1 MNCIDWVVTYHLE
14 NWAED
19 LLRANSEDGNV
30 RLIEDKYPEVFWN
43 GKWSPICGPYFWD
56 NDFGASLFCQ
66 RLNSTYQSGIK
77 NQFKKHIISSM
88 ALYSLSKH
96 LLIGTV
102 YPKYVDK
109 SDLPPVGSPLEA
121 DALRIGRC
129 LSGDTWLKCNGGKN
143 DHIGPGGPKCVI
155 GEPAAIEIYCT

>member
-1 MNCIDWVVTYHLE
+1 
-14 NWAED
+14 
-19 LLRANSEDGNV
+19 
-30 RLIEDKYPEVFWN
+30 
-43 GKWSPICGPYFWD
+43 
-56 NDFGASLFCQ
+56 
-66 RLNSTYQSGIK
+66 
-77 NQFKKHIISSM
+77 M

>member
-1 MNCIDWVVTYHLE
+1 
-14 NWAED
+14 
-19 LLRANSEDGNV
+19 
-30 RLIEDKYPEVFWN
+30 
-43 GKWSPICGPYFWD
+43 
-56 NDFGASLFCQ
+56 
-66 RLNSTYQSGIK
+66 
-77 NQFKKHIISSM
+77 M

-129 LSGDTWLKCNGGKN
+129 LSGDTWLECSGGRNNMKIGGSYD
-143 DHIGPGGPKCVI
+143 DHKGPGGPKCGI
-155 GEPAAIEIYCT
+155 GEPAGFEIYCT